1 MSKIHG
7 VVGVIRTNNPE
18 FAYRLAKAWNETS
31 ITQIEVTMTVPNA
44 LKIIEKLLGE
54 GVTRLGGG
62 TVRTVE
68 QVRELKRIGASFAV
82 APHSDEKVI
91 KEAVSLGLPITPGA
105 LTPSE
110 IFRAKEL
117 GGTSV
122 KIFPINSIG
131 GLFYIE
137 AILEPLPDLKLVVN
151 IEAILEPLPDLKL
164 VVSGGVQPREVQD
177 YLRLGCVGVCMGG
190 ALWSEST
197 VASGDIS
204 AIRSEAEVALN
215 GM

>member
-1 MSKIHG
+1 MSKIDG

-44 LKIIEKLLGE
+44 LQIIEKLLGE

-68 QVRELKRIGASFAV
+68 QVRELKRMGASFAV
-82 APHSDEKVI
+82 APQSDEKVI
-91 KEAVSLGLPITPGA
+91 REAVSLGLPITPGA

-117 GGTSV
+117 GATSV
-122 KIFPINSIG
+122 KIFPINSLG
-131 GLFYIE
+131 GLTY
-137 AILEPLPDLKLVVN
+137 

-204 AIRSEAEVALN
+204 AIRSEAEVALK

>member
-1 MSKIHG
+1 MSKIDG

-18 FAYRLAKAWNETS
+18 YAYRLAKAWNETS

-44 LKIIEKLLGE
+44 LQIIEKLLGE

-82 APHSDEKVI
+82 APHSDEKII

-117 GGTSV
+117 GATSV
-122 KIFPINSIG
+122 KIFPINSVG
-131 GLFYIE
+131 GLTY
-137 AILEPLPDLKLVVN
+137 

-204 AIRSEAEVALN
+204 AIRSEAEVALK

>member
-1 MSKIHG
+1 MTSASNSKIDG

-18 FAYRLAKAWNETS
+18 YAYRLAKAWNETS

-44 LKIIEKLLGE
+44 LEIIEKLLGE

-68 QVRELKRIGASFAV
+68 QIRELKRMGASFAV

-117 GGTSV
+117 GASSV
-122 KIFPINSIG
+122 KIFPINSVG
-131 GLFYIE
+131 GLTY
-137 AILEPLPDLKLVVN
+137 

-177 YLRLGCVGVCMGG
+177 YLRLGCIGVCMGG
-190 ALWSEST
+190 ALWSEKT
-197 VASGDIS
+197 VASGDLS
-204 AIRSEAEVALN
+204 AIRSEAEVALQ

>member
-1 MSKIHG
+1 MTSASNSKIDG

-18 FAYRLAKAWNETS
+18 YAYRLAKAWNETS

-44 LKIIEKLLGE
+44 LQIIEKLLGE

-68 QVRELKRIGASFAV
+68 QIRELKRMGASFAV
-82 APHSDEKVI
+82 APHSDENVI
-91 KEAVSLGLPITPGA
+91 NEAVSLGLPITPGA

-117 GGTSV
+117 GASSV
-122 KIFPINSIG
+122 KIFPINSVG
-131 GLFYIE
+131 GLSY
-137 AILEPLPDLKLVVN
+137 

-190 ALWSEST
+190 ALWSEKT
-197 VASGDIS
+197 VASGDLS
-204 AIRSEAEVALN
+204 AIRSEAEVALQ

>member
-1 MSKIHG
+1 MTSASNSKIDG
-7 VVGVIRTNNPE
+7 VVGVIRTNNPDY
-18 FAYRLAKAWNETS
+18 AYRLAKAWNETS

-44 LKIIEKLLGE
+44 LQIIEKLLGE

-62 TVRTVE
+62 TVRTVD
-68 QVRELKRIGASFAV
+68 QIRELKRMGASFAV

-117 GGTSV
+117 GASSV
-122 KIFPINSIG
+122 KIFPINSVG
-131 GLFYIE
+131 GLTY
-137 AILEPLPDLKLVVN
+137 

-190 ALWSEST
+190 ALWSEKT
-197 VASGDIS
+197 VASGDLT
-204 AIRSEAEVALN
+204 AIRSEAEVALQ

>member
-1 MSKIHG
+1 MSRIDG

-44 LKIIEKLLGE
+44 LQIIEKLLGE

-68 QVRELKRIGASFAV
+68 QVRELKRMGAFFAV

-117 GGTSV
+117 GATSV
-122 KIFPINSIG
+122 KIFPINSVG
-131 GLFYIE
+131 GLSY
-137 AILEPLPDLKLVVN
+137 

-197 VASGDIS
+197 VTSGDIS
-204 AIRSEAEVALN
+204 AIRSEAEVALK

>member
-1 MSKIHG
+1 MAKLDG
-7 VVGVIRTNNPE
+7 VVGVIRTNDPE
-18 FAYRLAKAWNETS
+18 YAYRLAKAWNETS

-44 LKIIEKLLGE
+44 LEVIERLLGE

-68 QVRELKRIGASFAV
+68 QVRELKRMGASFAV
-82 APHSDEKVI
+82 APHSDERVI

-105 LTPSE
+105 LTPTE
-110 IFRAKEL
+110 IYRAKEL
-117 GGTSV
+117 GATSV
-122 KIFPINSIG
+122 KIFPINSVG
-131 GLFYIE
+131 GLSYIE
-137 AILEPLPDLKLVVN
+137 AILEPLPDM
-151 IEAILEPLPDLKL
+151 KL

-190 ALWSEST
+190 ALWSEAT
-197 VASGDIS
+197 VATGDIS
-204 AIRSEAEVALN
+204 KIRSEAEVALK

>member
-1 MSKIHG
+1 MTSANNSKIDG
-7 VVGVIRTNNPE
+7 VVGVIRTSSSE
-18 FAYRLAKAWNETS
+18 YAYRLAKAWDETS

-44 LKIIEKLLGE
+44 LQVIEKLLGE

-68 QVRELKRIGASFAV
+68 QVRELKRMGASFAV

-91 KEAVSLGLPITPGA
+91 KEAVSLGLAITPGA

-110 IFRAKEL
+110 IYRAKEL
-117 GGTSV
+117 GATSV
-122 KIFPINSIG
+122 KIFPINSVG
-131 GLFYIE
+131 GISYI
-137 AILEPLPDLKLVVN
+137 K
-151 IEAILEPLPDLKL
+151 AILEPLPDLKL
-164 VVSGGVQPREVQD
+164 VVSGGVQPNEVQE

-190 ALWSEST
+190 ALWSVKT
-197 VASGDIS
+197 VAVGDLS
-204 AIRSEAEVALN
+204 AIRSEAEVALQ

>member
-1 MSKIHG
+1 MSKING
-7 VVGVIRTNNPE
+7 VIGVIRTNNPE
-18 FAYRLAKAWNETS
+18 FAHRLAKAWNETS
-31 ITQIEVTMTVPNA
+31 ITQIEVTMTVPSA
-44 LKIIEKLLGE
+44 LQIIERLLGE

-62 TVRTVE
+62 SVRTVE
-68 QVRELKRIGASFAV
+68 QVRELKRMGASFAV

-110 IFRAKEL
+110 ILRAKEL
-117 GGTSV
+117 GATSV
-122 KIFPINSIG
+122 KIFPINSVG
-131 GLFYIE
+131 GLSYIK
-137 AILEPLPDLKLVVN
+137 AILEPLPDM
-151 IEAILEPLPDLKL
+151 KL

-197 VASGDIS
+197 VASGDIF
-204 AIRSEAEVALN
+204 AIRSEAELALK

>member
-1 MSKIHG
+1 MTSASNSKIDG

-18 FAYRLAKAWNETS
+18 YAYRLAKAWNETS

-44 LKIIEKLLGE
+44 LQIIEKLLGE

-68 QVRELKRIGASFAV
+68 QIRELKRMGASFAV
-82 APHSDEKVI
+82 APHSDERVI
-91 KEAVSLGLPITPGA
+91 KEAVNLGLPITPGA

-117 GGTSV
+117 GASSV
-122 KIFPINSIG
+122 KIFPINSVG
-131 GLFYIE
+131 GLTY
-137 AILEPLPDLKLVVN
+137 

-190 ALWSEST
+190 ALWSEKT
-197 VASGDIS
+197 VASGDLS
-204 AIRSEAEVALN
+204 AIRSEAEVALQ

>member
-1 MSKIHG
+1 MTSASNSKIDG

-18 FAYRLAKAWNETS
+18 YAYRLAKAWNETS

-44 LKIIEKLLGE
+44 LQIIEKLLGE
-54 GVTRLGGG
+54 GVRRLGGG
-62 TVRTVE
+62 TVRNVD
-68 QVRELKRIGASFAV
+68 QVRELKRMGASFAV

-91 KEAVSLGLPITPGA
+91 NEAVSLGLPITPGA

-117 GGTSV
+117 GASSV
-122 KIFPINSIG
+122 KIFPINSVG
-131 GLFYIE
+131 GLSY
-137 AILEPLPDLKLVVN
+137 

-190 ALWSEST
+190 ALWSEKT
-197 VASGDIS
+197 VASGDLS
-204 AIRSEAEVALN
+204 AIRSEAEVALQ

>member
-1 MSKIHG
+1 MSKIDG

-18 FAYRLAKAWNETS
+18 YAYRLAKAWNETS

-44 LKIIEKLLGE
+44 LQIIEKLLGE

-82 APHSDEKVI
+82 APHSDEKII

-117 GGTSV
+117 GATSV
-122 KIFPINSIG
+122 KIFPINSVG
-131 GLFYIE
+131 GLTY
-137 AILEPLPDLKLVVN
+137 

>member
-1 MSKIHG
+1 MTSASNSKIDG
-7 VVGVIRTNNPE
+7 VVGVIRTNNPDY
-18 FAYRLAKAWNETS
+18 AYRLAKAWNETS

-44 LKIIEKLLGE
+44 LQIIEKLLGE

-62 TVRTVE
+62 TVRTVD
-68 QVRELKRIGASFAV
+68 QIRELKRMGASFAV

-117 GGTSV
+117 GASSV
-122 KIFPINSIG
+122 KIFPINSVG
-131 GLFYIE
+131 GLTY
-137 AILEPLPDLKLVVN
+137 

-190 ALWSEST
+190 ALWSEKT
-197 VASGDIS
+197 VASGDLS
-204 AIRSEAEVALN
+204 AIRSEAEVALQ

>member
-1 MSKIHG
+1 MSKIDG
-7 VVGVIRTNNPE
+7 VVGVIRTNNSE

-44 LKIIEKLLGE
+44 LQIIEKLLGE

-91 KEAVSLGLPITPGA
+91 KEAASLGLPITPGA

-117 GGTSV
+117 GATSV
-122 KIFPINSIG
+122 KIFPINSLG
-131 GLFYIE
+131 GLSY
-137 AILEPLPDLKLVVN
+137 

>member
-1 MSKIHG
+1 MTSASNSKIDG

-18 FAYRLAKAWNETS
+18 YAYRLAKAWNETS

-44 LKIIEKLLGE
+44 LEIIEKLLGE

-68 QVRELKRIGASFAV
+68 QIRELKRMGASFAV

-117 GGTSV
+117 GASSV
-122 KIFPINSIG
+122 KIFPINSVG
-131 GLFYIE
+131 GLTY
-137 AILEPLPDLKLVVN
+137 

-190 ALWSEST
+190 ALWSEKT
-197 VASGDIS
+197 VASGDLS
-204 AIRSEAEVALN
+204 AIRSEAEVALQ

>member
-1 MSKIHG
+1 MSKLDG
-7 VVGVIRTNNPE
+7 VVGVIRTNNPD

-44 LKIIEKLLGE
+44 LQVIERLLGE

-62 TVRTVE
+62 TVRTIE
-68 QVRELKRIGASFAV
+68 QVRELKRMGASFAV
-82 APHSDEKVI
+82 APHSDGRVI
-91 KEAVSLGLPITPGA
+91 KEALDLGLPIIPGA
-105 LTPSE
+105 LTPTE
-110 IFRAKEL
+110 IYRANEL
-117 GGTSV
+117 GATSV
-122 KIFPINSIG
+122 KIFPINSVG
-131 GLFYIE
+131 GLSY
-137 AILEPLPDLKLVVN
+137 

-190 ALWSEST
+190 ALWSEKT
-197 VASGDIS
+197 VATGDIS
-204 AIRSEAEVALN
+204 AIRSEAEVALK

>member
-1 MSKIHG
+1 MTSASNSKIDG

-18 FAYRLAKAWNETS
+18 YAYRLAKAWNETS
-31 ITQIEVTMTVPNA
+31 ITQIEVTMTVPKA
-44 LKIIEKLLGE
+44 LQIIEKLLGE

-68 QVRELKRIGASFAV
+68 QIRELKRIGASFAV

-91 KEAVSLGLPITPGA
+91 KEAVSLGIPITPGA

-117 GGTSV
+117 GASSV
-122 KIFPINSIG
+122 KIFPIDSVG
-131 GLFYIE
+131 GLTY
-137 AILEPLPDLKLVVN
+137 

-190 ALWSEST
+190 ALWSEKT
-197 VASGDIS
+197 VASGDLS
-204 AIRSEAEVALN
+204 AIRSEAEVALQ